1 MSSINPFHQIR
12 THLAK
17 SAGNIYQDDKH
28 FYVFLQEEK
37 NGLELF
43 KQLAG
48 QRRQAGHAM
57 VTYGRPLG
65 DDLTDVTDK
74 VGQLMNCW
82 SDVLQE
88 FANNF
93 EQYRNTFKT
102 IAEREKVL
110 MSDREKKRSLEDR
123 IHSTQ
128 RNQPEA
134 VHRINEFKTQLADL
148 EQKMLPAETEIGNY
162 KRMATKEAL
171 YLLFNGMH
179 ELGSKTDIIA
189 TTAKYCADQVNVHPI
204 QPGEQ
209 REPYRGTTQ
218 TSNMVK
224 DAKRA
229 LDSWTPDQNKVR
241 RTLTSAN
248 RGRNP
253 LVGRRRP
260 SDVDKEL
267 PEIPEPSQSQDRL
280 DAPNPMASLS
290 TPTSQRDRVRHRTT
304 SITNANDDEY
314 DTRSSYRHSTPIAAA
329 DYDPRKPDEIRPP
342 SPWDHHS
349 PSPPSRGPSPTY
361 PPGSYYLTPPEYQ
374 QYYQFYEQ
382 YTPPQPWEEAAG
394 QLIRSPAV
402 FHPTAH
408 PTESRRDAGGF
419 VLPGS
424 VPSEHEPE
432 LRSPTPTSNPQTS
445 EFNNAPKQQQDQQEN
460 TAKEDVK
467 NQNTGHM
474 PGNFPSDG
482 AAKPDKL
489 GKPEPSQTKL
499 DTAKPSTANTTAGGG
514 QKVSALLAKFQ
525 NLGNK

>member
-65 DDLTDVTDK
+65 DDLTDVTEK

-93 EQYRNTFKT
+93 EQYRNTLKT
-102 IAEREKVL
+102 IVEKEKVL

-148 EQKMLPAETEIGNY
+148 EQKMLPVETEIGNY

-179 ELGSKTDIIA
+179 ELANKTDIIA

-229 LDSWTPDQNKVR
+229 LENWTPDQNKVR

-253 LVGRRRP
+253 LVGRNRRP

-267 PEIPEPSQSQDRL
+267 PEIPGPSQDRL
-280 DAPNPMASLS
+280 DAPNPIASLS
-290 TPTSQRDRVRHRTT
+290 TPTSHRDRVRHRTT
-304 SITNANDDEY
+304 SITAANDDEY
-314 DTRSSYRHSTPIAAA
+314 DTRSSYRHSTPIAAGE
-329 DYDPRKPDEIRPP
+329 YDARKPDEIRPP
-342 SPWDHHS
+342 SPWDHQS

-374 QYYQFYEQ
+374 QYYQFYEH

-402 FHPTAH
+402 FHPTGHA
-408 PTESRRDAGGF
+408 TESRRDAGGF

-424 VPSEHEPE
+424 VPSEPE
-432 LRSPTPTSNPQTS
+432 IPTPTSNPS
-445 EFNNAPKQQQDQQEN
+445 EFNTAPKQDQQEN
-460 TAKEDVK
+460 KAKEEAK
-467 NQNTGHM
+467 QNTGHM

-482 AAKPDKL
+482 AAKPEATTDTKPADKL
-489 GKPEPSQTKL
+489 GKPEPSKTKP
-499 DTAKPSTANTTAGGG
+499 DTTKPSTANTAGGG

-525 NLGNK
+525 NIG